1 MRQVRYKGF
10 NGVSLVA
17 DVFGDDANPNVLFAH
32 GGGQTR
38 HAWRRSG
45 KLLAEAGFQS
55 ICLDLR
61 GHGESSWCPQGDYRI
76 EAFAEDLACVCAQ
89 LGSPPVLVGASLG
102 GVSAMVAAGELQP
115 GLFSSIVLVDVTPHM
130 EMSGV
135 EKILGFMTEHVEDGF
150 ASIEDAAEAISA
162 YLPHRPKPQNLNG
175 LAKNLN
181 LGDDGRYRWRWDPR
195 FITGESRPSASRD
208 PQRLADA
215 IVAIDVPMMLVRGK
229 MSELVSEQ
237 SVRQFLELKPDA
249 RVVDVANARHM
260 VAGDSNDAFTAAIT
274 EFLLD
279 V

>member
-1 MRQVRYKGF
+1 M
-10 NGVSLVA
+10 
-17 DVFGDDANPNVLFAH
+17 FGEDANPTVLFAH

-45 KLLAEAGFQS
+45 KLLAEAGFHS

-76 EAFAEDLACVCAQ
+76 EAFAQDLVCICTR
-89 LGSPPVLVGASLG
+89 LESPPVLVGASLG
-102 GVSAMVAAGELQP
+102 GVSAMVAAGELHP
-115 GLFSSIVLVDVTPHM
+115 GLFSAIVLVDVTPHT

-135 EKILGFMTEHVEDGF
+135 EKILGFMTEHVEEGF
-150 ASIEDAAEAISA
+150 ASIEDAADAISA

-181 LGDDGRYRWRWDPR
+181 LDDDGRYRWHWDPR
-195 FITGESRPSASRD
+195 FITGERRPSASRD

-215 IVAIDVPMMLVRGK
+215 IVAIDVPMLLVRGK

-260 VAGDSNDAFTAAIT
+260 VAGDHNDAFTEAIT
-274 EFLLD
+274 DFLLSG
-279 V
+279 